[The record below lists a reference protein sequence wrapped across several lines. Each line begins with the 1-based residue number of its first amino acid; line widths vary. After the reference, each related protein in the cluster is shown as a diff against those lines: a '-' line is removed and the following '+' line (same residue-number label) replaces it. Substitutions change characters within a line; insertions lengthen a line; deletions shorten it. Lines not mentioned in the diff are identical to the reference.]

1 MVLISLSATHGQ
13 ADGAVRAVAVLSWA
27 DTLGPVRLFLGS
39 FSCLAVW
46 VRRLTMLLHARLAIM
61 VGGVVVRLVMLW
73 PNVRDGV

>member
-1 MVLISLSATHGQ
+1 MGKLVVPFELWLFSHGT
-13 ADGAVRAVAVLSWA
+13 
-27 DTLGPVRLFLGS
+27 DTLGPVCLFVSL

>member
-1 MVLISLSATHGQ
+1 MGKLMVLFELWLCFHG
-13 ADGAVRAVAVLSWA
+13 AE
-27 DTLGPVRLFLGS
+27 TLGPVRLFVDS

-46 VRRLTMLLHARLAIM
+46 VWRRTMLLHARLAIM